1 MYIILYQKKNKYT
14 TKEKEQIVKNA
25 IQLLNIEHGINV
37 IDYEKLNFEKA
48 N

>member
-25 IQLLNIEHGINV
+25 IQLLNKENGINF
-37 IDYEKLNFEKA
+37 INYEELNFEK
-48 N
+48 

>member
-1 MYIILYQKKNKYT
+1 MYIILYQKNKYT
-14 TKEKEQIVKNA
+14 IKEKEQIVKNA

-37 IDYEKLNFEKA
+37 INYEELNFEKI